1 MCYPIKCEKCGK
13 TTWQG
18 CGKHKEMIMSK
29 ISYDNRCS
37 CKEEDKSDENN
48 INILTIDKGNV
59 EDIESSEQ
67 FFNIISNDKLTV
79 IYFYATWCSNFISLI
94 PKVR

>member
-29 ISYDNRCS
+29 ISYDNRCT
-37 CKEEDKSDENN
+37 CEEEDKSDENN

-79 IYFYATWCSNFISLI
+79 IYFYATWCSKFISLI
-94 PKVR
+94 PIVR